1 MLLKFRKQVRLCIL
15 IRDEKIVIFFKK
27 VFQKVELFVKI
38 NYRRQKTVRSLREK
52 TRFFSVRF
60 VIYAVSEEVVK

>member
-38 NYRRQKTVRSLREK
+38 NYRRQTAGRSLREK

-60 VIYAVSEEVVK
+60 VMYAVNEEVVK